1 MCVDWIFYILCY
13 VNWIYIE
20 SDCYVNC
27 LLRNGELKWMWMTCF
42 EIDWLVNCYWEW
54 CECGICWVE
63 GWDIDLCWRLKNDLS
78 YEIVDW
84 KFMEMDWSDE
94 LCEFLVFNGNEL
106 VV

>member
-13 VNWIYIE
+13 VNWIYLE

-42 EIDWLVNCYWEW
+42 EIDWLVNCCWEW

-63 GWDIDLCWRLKNDLS
+63 EWYIELCWWLKNNLS
-78 YEIVDW
+78 YWDCGLGICGYVLRWWTMWIVCVW
-84 KFMEMDWSDE
+84 W
-94 LCEFLVFNGNEL
+94 
-106 VV
+106 